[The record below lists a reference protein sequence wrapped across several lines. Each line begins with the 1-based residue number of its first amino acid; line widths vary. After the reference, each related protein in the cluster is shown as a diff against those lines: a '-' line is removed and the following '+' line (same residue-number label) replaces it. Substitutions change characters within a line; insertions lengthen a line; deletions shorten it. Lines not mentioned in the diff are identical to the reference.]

1 MKKENPEL
9 AQKPHLLSQLK
20 AGSAFLHTFN
30 SKAVKFL
37 EKNFQDNQKTALEI
51 IRAVQ
56 AVTKQMGNV
65 ITFAKREKDSAL
77 IKETPRAKRLMEA
90 FLHKIKILMR
100 KNNCLT
106 AIWQGTLAEKNIDGS
121 TVKDD
126 EEEEEEDDDDNEEE
140 EEGSGE
146 EEGGSEEEEDD
157 DESEEDDD

>member
-1 MKKENPEL
+1 
-9 AQKPHLLSQLK
+9 
-20 AGSAFLHTFN
+20 
-30 SKAVKFL
+30 
-37 EKNFQDNQKTALEI
+37 
-51 IRAVQ
+51 
-56 AVTKQMGNV
+56 MGNV

-106 AIWQGTLAEKNIDGS
+106 AIWQGTLMEKNIDGS

-126 EEEEEEDDDDNEEE
+126 EEEEEDDEE

-146 EEGGSEEEEDD
+146 EEGGSEEEGDD